1 MKISVFFGSCGW
13 KGFFVILMGAAVLV
27 DACGRAMSLEKSS
40 QNLINLEMA
49 IHVGV
54 KRLNAEDFR

>member
-1 MKISVFFGSCGW
+1 M
-13 KGFFVILMGAAVLV
+13 ILMGAAVLV